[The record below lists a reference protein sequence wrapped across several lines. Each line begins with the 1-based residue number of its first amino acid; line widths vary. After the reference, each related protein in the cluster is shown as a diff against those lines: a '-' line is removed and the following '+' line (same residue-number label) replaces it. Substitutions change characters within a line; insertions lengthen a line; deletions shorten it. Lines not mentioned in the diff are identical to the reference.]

1 MKNVREVSLVRIPA
15 TPWLLEYSLGEPMRA
30 KLSSESLMILP
41 FVELENIPLYA
52 CDGKVSFHSVSGR
65 FENYFAMETSTEFFP
80 LTIMNIPL
88 YACVIEILGFVL
100 FREELKI
107 IMK

>member
-1 MKNVREVSLVRIPA
+1 
-15 TPWLLEYSLGEPMRA
+15 MRA

-107 IMK
+107 IMKWKRWG